1 MRFFLV
7 VLPVLLA
14 ACGGSDTGP
23 AGLSSTTSTV
33 QRLSGLPGTD
43 IGLARFRTTAGS
55 ETANGVFLLPG
66 YAQIQEGTSVG
77 SAGIFEI
84 VEIISETRN
93 SDGSVSGEVVVRF
106 PDGSTANIVG
116 RLYDSTWFG
125 VAIRDQSALLA
136 TTGPALTNMPVG
148 TYSFDGYAYAQYTGV
163 PGNSGSTFAEQGTF
177 TMDVQ
182 FLNRTAQLQA
192 DWPYSYY
199 LNNALTLN
207 SAGEI
212 VGPGGTFYIYEG
224 DGSTLIETRPIDFH
238 GTFHGSGATH
248 VSGAGLEGSSAGD
261 YALIA
266 IIGSR

>member
-1 MRFFLV
+1 
-7 VLPVLLA
+7 
-14 ACGGSDTGP
+14 
-23 AGLSSTTSTV
+23 
-33 QRLSGLPGTD
+33 
-43 IGLARFRTTAGS
+43 
-55 ETANGVFLLPG
+55 
-66 YAQIQEGTSVG
+66 
-77 SAGIFEI
+77 
-84 VEIISETRN
+84 
-93 SDGSVSGEVVVRF
+93 EVVVRF